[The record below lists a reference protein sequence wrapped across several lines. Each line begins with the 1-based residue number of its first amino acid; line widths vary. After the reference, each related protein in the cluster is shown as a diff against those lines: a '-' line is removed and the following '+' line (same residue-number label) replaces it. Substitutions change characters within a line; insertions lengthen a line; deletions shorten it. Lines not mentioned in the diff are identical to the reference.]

1 MTSIMCVKVCLRR
14 QVLQENCIS
23 MYIIY
28 YKYCILVIIVYFIFL
43 FLFYKMKKIN
53 ELWVIQSS

>member
-1 MTSIMCVKVCLRR
+1 MCVNVCLRR
-14 QVLQENCIS
+14 QVLQCNCTS
-23 MYIIY
+23 MYITY
-28 YKYCILVIIVYFIFL
+28 YKYCIIVIIVYFILL